1 MTHERDEGAA
11 RSLIGNRNLQIVLA
25 LTTTSMLGVGS
36 LSPAFPEIMRDFHL
50 DTHQVGLLITVY
62 TAPGIV
68 LSPIAGLLAD
78 RVGRRVVIVTG
89 LIIFA
94 LSGVAC
100 ALSTSYEALLLFRF
114 IQGLGGSPLS
124 AVNNTVLADLFGGR
138 QRIEA
143 LGYNQ
148 SVSSM
153 SALMHPL
160 IGGAVA
166 LLGWQYPM
174 LLPLIALP
182 VAYMVAFR
190 LDGADRA
197 PTGSLGAYLSTA
209 FKGIFTRR
217 VLALYLVNLTNLLV
231 IYGVLLVY
239 LVLMMKQRFDAN
251 PLTIGIILA
260 TSAVASGLTGMT
272 MRRVATRFSPRQMI
286 VGGMVFSG
294 CAISLNALMPG
305 LWWLMIPAAARGL
318 GQGVLM
324 PALYTALAEEAPAD
338 ARAAVMGFAS
348 TMFRSG
354 QTFGP
359 PVFAI
364 AYAFAGIDAVFVA
377 GMIVSLL
384 AATVVGVL
392 FGSGRRSSG
401 EGVSSK

>member
-1 MTHERDEGAA
+1 MSVMTRERGGGAA
-11 RSLIGNRNLQIVLA
+11 RPLIGDRNLQIVLA

-68 LSPIAGLLAD
+68 LSPLAGLLAD
-78 RVGRRVVIVTG
+78 RIGRRAVIVTG
-89 LIIFA
+89 LVIFA
-94 LSGVAC
+94 LSGLAC
-100 ALSTSYEALLLFRF
+100 ALSTSFEALLLFRF

-124 AVNNTVLADLFGGR
+124 AVNNTVLADLFSGR
-138 QRIEA
+138 ERIEA

-160 IGGAVA
+160 VGGAVA

-174 LLPLIALP
+174 LLPLVALP
-182 VAYMVAFR
+182 VAYMVAFH

-197 PTGSLGAYLSTA
+197 ATGSLRTYLANA
-209 FKGIFTRR
+209 FRGIFTRR

-239 LVLMMKQRFDAN
+239 LVLMMKERFDAD

-260 TSAVASGLTGMT
+260 TSAVASGLTSLT
-272 MRRVATRFSPRQMI
+272 TRRVAARFSPRQMI
-286 VGGMVFSG
+286 VGGMVVSG
-294 CAISLNALMPG
+294 CGIALNTVMPG
-305 LWWLMIPAAARGL
+305 LWWLVIPAAARGL
-318 GQGVLM
+318 GQGILM
-324 PALYTALAEEAPAD
+324 PALYVALAEEAPAD

-348 TMFRSG
+348 TMFRAG

-364 AYAFAGIDAVFVA
+364 AYAFGGVDTVFLA
-377 GMIVSLL
+377 GMVVSLL
-384 AATVVGVL
+384 AAAAVGAL
-392 FGSGRRSSG
+392 FGS
-401 EGVSSK
+401 SK